1 MMAMIPV
8 VRSILLSAAV
18 LFATTSGLAQETYK
32 KPPQAVLDVLNA
44 PLSPD
49 LAVSPSQDFAMLA
62 VPETYPPIADVAAP
76 MLRLAGERINPATNG
91 PHRAQY
97 VVSLTL
103 KRIAD
108 GVESKITLPP
118 NARAGRPRWSTD
130 GKQFAFTNTVSNG
143 IELWVGDTATAK
155 TRKISG
161 VTLNAAY
168 GDPLNWISPQTLLVR
183 LIPTGRGKPPA
194 KPAVPLGPNVQETS
208 GNAGPVRTYE
218 DMLES
223 PHDEALWDYY
233 TASQLAFVEVSTGKI
248 TPIGKA
254 AIFAS
259 ADVSPDGKYFL
270 VSTLHRPY
278 SYLHPASQFPRLVEV
293 WDYTGKPVHKVADL
307 PLADKTPIGGV
318 RTGPRSVQW
327 QPLEP
332 STLVWI
338 EALDD
343 GNPAKKVSHRDRIV
357 MLKAPFSGVPATE
370 FFKTEQRSSGLAW
383 LEKGRMSLITETDR
397 QRKRTR
403 TLLVSLD
410 KPAEPRELWSRD
422 TQDRYGDRGAPVTKI
437 TDAGNRVVVQ
447 SGDWIFLRGDGAS
460 AQGDLPF
467 LDQFNLRTSQS
478 ERIFRSALGSYE
490 TVVALL
496 RPDGSQLLT
505 RYETPVDPPNY
516 RIRSRS
522 GEIQP
527 LTKFGDPTPALR
539 KVSKQLVTYKRPD
552 GVQLSFTLYLPP
564 DYKAGTKLPT
574 LVWAYPYEYNDAE
587 TASQVSGS
595 PSRFTSVSGASQLF
609 FALQGYAV
617 LDNAAMPVVGSLNVV
632 NDTYIQQI
640 VMDAKAAI
648 DKAVEMGVTDRN
660 RVGVAGHSYGAFMTA
675 NLLAHSDLFR
685 AGIAR
690 SGAYNRT
697 LTPFGF
703 QSEERTLW
711 EAPETYL
718 AMSPF
723 MFADKIKSPI
733 LLIHGEADDNTG
745 TFPIQ
750 SERLY
755 QALRGHGATA
765 RLVMLPAE
773 AHGYQARETI
783 EDVLYEM
790 LNWGE
795 RFLKDAGANV
805 N

>member
-1 MMAMIPV
+1 MTK
-8 VRSILLSAAV
+8 RILLPV
-18 LFATTSGLAQETYK
+18 LILIGIRLGVAEETYK

-49 LAVSPSQDFAMLA
+49 VSVSPSQDFAMLA

-91 PHRAQY
+91 PHRASY
-97 VVSLTL
+97 VVSLTI
-103 KRIAD
+103 KKISD
-108 GVESKITLPP
+108 GAESKVTLPP
-118 NARAGRPRWSTD
+118 NAKAGRPRWSTD
-130 GKQFAFTNTVSNG
+130 GKQFAFTNTLPTG
-143 IELWVGDTATAK
+143 IELWIGDTSTAK
-155 TRKISG
+155 IRRIPG

-168 GDPLNWISPQTLLVR
+168 GDSFDWISDHTLLVH
-183 LIPTGRGKPPA
+183 LIPAGRGKPPA
-194 KPAVPLGPNVQETS
+194 EPTVPLGPNVQETS

-218 DMLES
+218 DMLAS
-223 PHDEALWDYY
+223 AHDEALWDYY
-233 TASQLAFVEVSTGKI
+233 TTSQLAFVEASAGKV
-248 TPIGKA
+248 TPVGKA

-259 ADVSPDGKYFL
+259 ADVSPDGKYL
-270 VSTLHRPY
+270 IVSTIHRPY
-278 SYLHPASQFPRLVEV
+278 SYLHPAGQFPRLTEI
-293 WDYTGKPVHKVADL
+293 WDSSGKAVYKVSDL

-332 STLVWI
+332 ATLVWI
-338 EALDD
+338 DALDE
-343 GNPAKKVSHRDRIV
+343 GNPAKKVPYRDRIV
-357 MLKAPFSGVPATE
+357 MLKAPFSGAPTVE
-370 FFKTEQRSSGLAW
+370 LFKTEQRASGVTW
-383 LEKGRMSLITETDR
+383 LERDRMAMITETDR
-397 QRKRTR
+397 QKKRTR

-410 KPAEPRELWSRD
+410 KTADVKEIWSRD
-422 TQDRYGDRGAPVTKI
+422 TQDRYRDPGAPVTKG
-437 TDAGNRVVVQ
+437 TSSGHRVVVQ
-447 SGDWIFLRGDGAS
+447 SGDWIYLRGDGAS

-478 ERIFRSALGSYE
+478 ERIFRSAPGSYE
-490 TVVALL
+490 TFVTLL
-496 RPDGSQLLT
+496 RSDGSQFLT
-505 RYETPVDPPNY
+505 RYESPTDPPNY
-516 RIRSRS
+516 RIRSRA
-522 GEIQP
+522 GDTQM
-527 LTKFGDPTPALR
+527 LTKFSDPAPVLR
-539 KVSKQLVTYKRPD
+539 KIRKQLVTYKRPD

-564 DYKAGTKLPT
+564 DYKEGTKLPT

-595 PSRFTSVSGASQLF
+595 PSRFTSVSGPSALF

-648 DKAVEMGVTDRN
+648 DKAVEMGVTDPK

-795 RFLKDAGANV
+795 RYLKDAGPNT